1 MDSLTRIHPAREPIA
16 DHEQKKV
23 ALGYVHEAWAE
34 ARLDGV
40 DGDCMAQACLF
51 AALIEF
57 VSTYGEDA
65 ASTFAEGLPARIRNG
80 EFSVDLARQ

>member
-1 MDSLTRIHPAREPIA
+1 MLTHTQEHDSPS
-16 DHEQKKV
+16 DHDQKRA

-34 ARLDGV
+34 AVLDGI
-40 DGDCMAQACLF
+40 DTDCMAQACLF
-51 AALIEF
+51 TALSEF

-65 ASTFAEGLPARIRNG
+65 AAKFTEGLSRRIHNG